1 MTTSSSGS
9 DIEYLTTSGPV
20 ECRRGNSRIVGGY
33 ALSFNTLS
41 ADLGGFVE
49 TVEPQFCEAT
59 RSQNWAGVTC
69 RFNHD
74 RSLVLGSV
82 DNGTLRCAVD
92 GNGLDYSVDV
102 PEWPGP
108 PYVYEMI
115 SRGDISSSSFTFRL
129 PADGSGD
136 TWVHRNG
143 VTLRRLLTGQVLEVS
158 PVDRPAY
165 PSGTS
170 VALRSLAAHMDAP
183 YEDVAALAESRSLA
197 KLFVRSD
204 RPAPA
209 KISRSAVVDM
219 LAQDYPEVRYVGKSG
234 AAALA
239 ETMAASPAAGAAR
252 SRQRLL
258 DTMAEHPAAV
268 AARVTP
274 WEARRQLTEMATP
287 PVYSPVEVS
296 VDEYLAISEAEAS
309 RARMAEA
316 ESRSSAEVTRPPE
329 PPRRTLT
336 GAEALRILDGL
347 RPSLPYETAESR
359 GLDENY

>member
-1 MTTSSSGS
+1 MTTSSS
-9 DIEYLTTSGPV
+9 DIEFLTTSGPV
-20 ECRRGNSRIVGGY
+20 ECRRGNSRTVGGY

-129 PADGSGD
+129 PQDGSGD

-183 YEDVAALAESRSLA
+183 YEDVAALAEQRSLA
-197 KLFVRSD
+197 RLFTRSD
-204 RPAPA
+204 RPPA
-209 KISRSAVVDM
+209 KTSRSEVVES
-219 LAQDYPEVRYVGKSG
+219 LSREFPEVRYVGKSG
-234 AAALA
+234 KQALA
-239 ETMAASPAAGAAR
+239 ETMYASPEAGAAR

-268 AARVTP
+268 AARITP
-274 WEARRQLTEMATP
+274 WEARRQLTLAATP
-287 PVYSPVEVS
+287 PVYATTEVS
-296 VDEYLAISEAEAS
+296 IAEYLAIVEIEAS
-309 RARMAEA
+309 RKRLAEA
-316 ESRSSAEVTRPPE
+316 ESRSAEVTRPPE
-329 PPRRTLT
+329 PQRRTMT
-336 GAEALRILDGL
+336 GHEALAILDGM
-347 RPSLPYETAESR
+347 RPALPYETAESA